1 MTSHNTA
8 SELSYPKG
16 YFAVINRET
25 DKDNE
30 QKWPQFC
37 GKNLKIFNSIL
48 TDTLEIEE
56 SYKQDGLNDWKV
68 TFFKDS
74 PFSQTLA
81 LQTVDEKPLTGTMC
95 SIATSKVNKESVA
108 ANIALVDRLNKAED
122 ITHICESA
130 SKFVCNNKA
139 VTKEHLKNLP
149 SERRYIDGKGL
160 ILLKKYSSNTG
171 EVDQPKRQILLLMLA
186 VAYYQAFQQISEELA
201 LALEKSDEVDKIEEL
216 YESAARFNARYYFF
230 NPVKINNYAT
240 FTCWQDIR
248 DAYKLQTQYHEL
260 NQQIEQVHSILGHR
274 RKQREEKESIER
286 QQENESWYKKI
297 TVLGLVLSL
306 LGIIEVVSTL
316 VETLGK
322 ELGLGFGVLIVL
334 FLIMYAKPM
343 FAKSKSKFIST
354 GQ

>member
-1 MTSHNTA
+1 MRVISQKTA
-8 SELSYPKG
+8 SESMHPKG

-25 DKDNE
+25 GEGNE

-37 GKNLKIFNSIL
+37 DKNLKIFNSIL

-56 SYKQDGLNDWKV
+56 EYKQDGLNDWKV

-81 LQTVDEKPLTGTMC
+81 LQTVDEQSLTGTMC
-95 SIATSKVNKESVA
+95 SITTSKVNKETVV
-108 ANIALVDRLNKAED
+108 ANIALVDGLSKAED

-130 SKFVCNNKA
+130 SKFVCNNKV

-286 QQENESWYKKI
+286 QQENESWYKNI
-297 TVLGLVLSL
+297 TLLGVFLSVLGLVEVADKLNKMFGNDIGIWITSVIII
-306 LGIIEVVSTL
+306 GII
-316 VETLGK
+316 
-322 ELGLGFGVLIVL
+322 L
-334 FLIMYAKPM
+334 FIYAKPLL
-343 FAKSKSKFIST
+343 AKIKA
-354 GQ
+354 Q